1 MERSAFDAAR
11 REANRAIVPVA
22 VAMIVIAALAL
33 YAACAGILWVWDST
47 LPDWAYA
54 AVVQLAPSAIA
65 LMLVLAY
72 LGGRTRVRRRILR
85 NHEGE
90 SGYAILTEAVQRG
103 ALTRF
108 NLALAV
114 LAIVLFVACQL
125 TLSYLTAGLDEGD
138 DEPDDDPQHSATEAR
153 ADLPASSP
161 LRCAAAGARAG
172 AGSG

>member
-54 AVVQLAPSAIA
+54 AIVQLAPSAIA
-65 LMLVLAY
+65 LVLVLVY
-72 LGGRTRVRRRILR
+72 LGGRARVSRRIVR
-85 NHEGE
+85 SHGGE
-90 SGYAILTEAVQRG
+90 SGYAILAEAVQRG
-103 ALTRF
+103 ALQRF
-108 NLALAV
+108 NLALTA

-138 DEPDDDPQHSATEAR
+138 DELDDPQHSATEAR
-153 ADLPASSP
+153 ADLPAVST
-161 LRCAAAGARAG
+161 LACACAGTRTG
-172 AGSG
+172 AGLG